1 MKSKL
6 FKVVSMS
13 LVLSMLFC
21 TNMYLAFAQ
30 NLSEP
35 SSGSSDEAVMIDD
48 EHFPDA
54 IFRDYVS
61 STFDKDTD
69 GSLSKEEI
77 ESVTYIFVNGK
88 GIRSLQGIEYFVN
101 LQSLYAEVNRIQ
113 TLDVSKNVD
122 LITLNV
128 NNNELKSILLPNQEE
143 NNTLVYLD
151 VFANQLTSLDVSNL
165 HALTFLHADDNQLT
179 HLDLSENPLT
189 QSHGFVAMNNYLESI
204 TLPNNNV
211 EYPWTTF
218 LQTQLFPRDK
228 SVGYKVVWYTNPEK
242 TDVLDPVATPTI
254 RCTGQTLY
262 AQYVP
267 ITYTV
272 EFQSGGGTGTM
283 EKQTF
288 QYGTA
293 QNLNANQF
301 EKEHYV
307 FGGWKS
313 TNGRTFDD
321 QQSVQNL
328 TDTDG
333 ATIILTATW
342 KEKDYTG
349 EPYNIILHSNNG
361 SDTTQEVAAEFGVN
375 KTLPKN
381 TFTKDHYDFKG
392 WSSFP
397 SNHNVI
403 YVDEDVVKVNHP
415 EVIGGNT
422 LNLYAVWDIQKY
434 TVEFINGNETITQ
447 TIEYGS
453 TVQLPEATNKV
464 GYTFTG
470 WYTESGQQWQ
480 EETIVDQNT
489 KLYAKYEPV
498 TYSIEFDGNGA
509 DNGNAMDSSKLDVK
523 YNEQATLPEN
533 LFTKKY
539 HTFKGWSTTPNGEV
553 AFIDQANVYE
563 LAFNQG
569 DVVRLYAVWERNQVE
584 VTVKDGTSS
593 QVMTLPQGDKLT
605 LETPSKVGYIFT
617 GWQVN
622 ETDDFWNMED
632 AVESSMTLTAT
643 YSPIQYT
650 VTFDGNGADNLTA
663 MDGDIMQMQY
673 DQAQTIP
680 KNKFTKQYYT
690 FVGWSTEKNGETIY
704 HDGASI
710 NNLVNTNGT
719 EVKLYAVW
727 KQNTVD
733 ITVNDGVNPQYTI
746 TVGQGD
752 VLPDSITVPR
762 TGYTFEGWYTD
773 ASFAEDTKWNSQA
786 PLVAPVT
793 LYAKWSIN
801 EYTIQFSNTEFT
813 PITFTVEDS
822 VVLNTPYKQGY
833 DFVEWRDENNQVI
846 PPTIENT
853 ARNMTLTAV
862 WKKIDDLN
870 PVISGSDTQNVLVGM
885 TAQDKTKAEQVV
897 QSAIDTIGTYPGN
910 PAELVQKI
918 KDEIALGN
926 VLSGQIAI
934 TALNEQS
941 VSPADM
947 VLIHDMLNQLND
959 SNYQFTIG
967 HLMDISILVRSN
979 STVVGSLS
987 ALPEPV
993 KFSIAVPE
1001 QMQNSGRV
1009 FKVLRLHDNHIS
1021 VIDSEYSN
1029 GIVAFETDEFS
1040 TYALVYGDMKAEN
1053 QMNTDSNHAQNS
1065 GSNEMQ
1071 HNVQTGDN
1079 TYLSITLLSVLLAFS
1094 LTLVIV
1100 LVSKKKHKKD
1110 E

>member
-1 MKSKL
+1 M
-6 FKVVSMS
+6 
-13 LVLSMLFC
+13 
-21 TNMYLAFAQ
+21 
-30 NLSEP
+30 
-35 SSGSSDEAVMIDD
+35 
-48 EHFPDA
+48 
-54 IFRDYVS
+54 
-61 STFDKDTD
+61 
-69 GSLSKEEI
+69 
-77 ESVTYIFVNGK
+77 
-88 GIRSLQGIEYFVN
+88 
-101 LQSLYAEVNRIQ
+101 
-113 TLDVSKNVD
+113 
-122 LITLNV
+122 
-128 NNNELKSILLPNQEE
+128 
-143 NNTLVYLD
+143 
-151 VFANQLTSLDVSNL
+151 
-165 HALTFLHADDNQLT
+165 
-179 HLDLSENPLT
+179 
-189 QSHGFVAMNNYLESI
+189 
-204 TLPNNNV
+204 
-211 EYPWTTF
+211 
-218 LQTQLFPRDK
+218 
-228 SVGYKVVWYTNPEK
+228 
-242 TDVLDPVATPTI
+242 
-254 RCTGQTLY
+254 
-262 AQYVP
+262 
-267 ITYTV
+267 
-272 EFQSGGGTGTM
+272 
-283 EKQTF
+283 
-288 QYGTA
+288 
-293 QNLNANQF
+293 
-301 EKEHYV
+301 
-307 FGGWKS
+307 
-313 TNGRTFDD
+313 
-321 QQSVQNL
+321 
-328 TDTDG
+328 
-333 ATIILTATW
+333 
-342 KEKDYTG
+342 
-349 EPYNIILHSNNG
+349 
-361 SDTTQEVAAEFGVN
+361 
-375 KTLPKN
+375 
-381 TFTKDHYDFKG
+381 
-392 WSSFP
+392 
-397 SNHNVI
+397 
-403 YVDEDVVKVNHP
+403 
-415 EVIGGNT
+415 
-422 LNLYAVWDIQKY
+422 
-434 TVEFINGNETITQ
+434 
-447 TIEYGS
+447 
-453 TVQLPEATNKV
+453 
-464 GYTFTG
+464 
-470 WYTESGQQWQ
+470 
-480 EETIVDQNT
+480 
-489 KLYAKYEPV
+489 
-498 TYSIEFDGNGA
+498 
-509 DNGNAMDSSKLDVK
+509 
-523 YNEQATLPEN
+523 
-533 LFTKKY
+533 
-539 HTFKGWSTTPNGEV
+539 
-553 AFIDQANVYE
+553 
-563 LAFNQG
+563 
-569 DVVRLYAVWERNQVE
+569 
-584 VTVKDGTSS
+584 
-593 QVMTLPQGDKLT
+593 
-605 LETPSKVGYIFT
+605 
-617 GWQVN
+617 N
-622 ETDDFWNMED
+622 ETDNFWNMED

-690 FVGWSTEKNGETIY
+690 FVGWSTEKNGETVY

-822 VVLNTPYKQGY
+822 VVLNNPYKQGY

-846 PPTIENT
+846 PPTIENM

-870 PVISGSDTQNVLVGM
+870 PVISGSDTQNVLGGM

-967 HLMDISILVRSN
+967 YLMDISILVRSN